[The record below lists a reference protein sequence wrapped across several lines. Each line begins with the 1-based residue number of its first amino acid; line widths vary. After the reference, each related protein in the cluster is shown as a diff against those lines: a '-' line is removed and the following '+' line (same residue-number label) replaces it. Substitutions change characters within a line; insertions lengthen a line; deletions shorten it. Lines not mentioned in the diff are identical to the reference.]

1 MRTWRSQIIVKSTFT
16 YLYTYDAVKANMA
29 PKPSLIGS
37 VLSRWRFKTCI
48 NFRYYI
54 CFTTSLILIKN
65 QVERGD
71 GKIDIVVKLHAR
83 NHRKISRLGL
93 VNSFFESCKLVSQL
107 HAFQISYL
115 LDNKTHWLY
124 PKKKPF
130 LKNWTLIFSFII

>member
-83 NHRKISRLGL
+83 NLGKISRLCL
-93 VNSFFESCKLVSQL
+93 VNSFFGWNWSLLGETLIAVLTTNADSCKLDQTEASS
-107 HAFQISYL
+107 H
-115 LDNKTHWLY
+115 
-124 PKKKPF
+124 
-130 LKNWTLIFSFII
+130 